1 MSENHQDIVHE
12 FPEYQ
17 DKFRY
22 LKMSDRHF
30 VTLVDRF
37 ADLVKRIHRSEQRI
51 DLLSDVEEERL
62 KKERLALKEE
72 IYEMLRRPHS

>member
-1 MSENHQDIVHE
+1 MSESHQDIVHE

-30 VTLVDRF
+30 VTLIERF
-37 ADLVKRIHRSEQRI
+37 ADVVKRIHRSEQRI
-51 DLLSDVEEERL
+51 DLLSALDEEQL
-62 KKERLALKEE
+62 KKERLVLKEE
-72 IYEMLRRPHS
+72 IYEMLKRPHS